1 MRGYQSHG
9 RGKQSHEHCWQASK
23 SWKQVDRIS
32 VNRISERPDKCK
44 DFTGCVKRKRWWG
57 QFGGNGRKSTLGRSI
72 QFNRANI
79 WYHSGKSVK
88 RKRVSHSTIFLLV
101 FSSRLIS
108 TFDILSLA
116 MFSYFEL
123 NEILPGGK
131 SKSID
136 VGDGALLTKSALH
149 YSPKTVTRQPTH
161 WGNFHFL
168 KFYES
173 ESHQPLHSLLME
185 LALSRGESE
194 SHRIP
199 GSGGWWLGVGVVQA
213 KSLGL
218 NMNGYSMFFGA

>member
-1 MRGYQSHG
+1 
-9 RGKQSHEHCWQASK
+9 
-23 SWKQVDRIS
+23 
-32 VNRISERPDKCK
+32 
-44 DFTGCVKRKRWWG
+44 
-57 QFGGNGRKSTLGRSI
+57 
-72 QFNRANI
+72 
-79 WYHSGKSVK
+79 
-88 RKRVSHSTIFLLV
+88 
-101 FSSRLIS
+101 
-108 TFDILSLA
+108 
-116 MFSYFEL
+116 MFSYFKL

-194 SHRIP
+194 SHRIA
-199 GSGGWWLGVGVVQA
+199 GSGGGWVEWSEAGGWEWGWVGGVQA